1 MNRKDRRTLKSIE
14 RRLRR
19 AVDTLTFADPRRMP
33 LARQVEP
40 MRHANALHRLAVD
53 KGLTTEP
60 D

>member
-14 RRLRR
+14 RRARR
-19 AVDTLTFADPRRMP
+19 ALTTVRQARHDSPGVRRAMAHV
-33 LARQVEP
+33 LR
-40 MRHANALHRLAVD
+40 LHNEAVD